1 MRLSLLG
8 HGAGDWLDRC
18 TRLFAGG
25 AESARER
32 LHNPKEERPMNIQ
45 EIMSKPAV
53 TCRPSD
59 TLNIAAQLMW
69 QHDCGAIPVV
79 NDDNSV
85 VGMITDRDIC
95 MATYT
100 RGSAP
105 QAIQISD
112 AMAKQVFSCHP
123 DESLDAAERLMS
135 DNQIRRIPVV
145 DGDNRPVGLLSL
157 NDIAR
162 YAASSRKKN
171 GIDREVTQTL
181 AAICQPRPHA
191 REAQPQA
198 QQQQQPAAV

>member
-1 MRLSLLG
+1 MLLARG
-8 HGAGDWLDRC
+8 V
-18 TRLFAGG
+18 
-25 AESARER
+25 ESTRER
-32 LHNPKEERPMNIQ
+32 LHDPKDKRPMNIQ
-45 EIMSKPAV
+45 EIMSKPAI

-69 QHDCGAIPVV
+69 EHDCGAIPVV
-79 NDDNSV
+79 NDDNCV

-95 MATYT
+95 IATYT

-123 DESLDAAERLMS
+123 DETLYAAERLMS
-135 DNQIRRIPVV
+135 DEQIRRIPVV
-145 DGDNRPVGLLSL
+145 DGDNHPVGLLSF

-171 GIDREVTQTL
+171 GIDQHVTQTL

-191 REAQPQA
+191 QAAREAQPQA
-198 QQQQQPAAV
+198 QQQRRPAAE

>member
-1 MRLSLLG
+1 
-8 HGAGDWLDRC
+8 
-18 TRLFAGG
+18 
-25 AESARER
+25 
-32 LHNPKEERPMNIQ
+32 MNIQ

-59 TLNIAAQLMW
+59 TLNTAAQLMW
-69 QHDCGAIPVV
+69 EHDCGAIPVV

-105 QAIQISD
+105 QAIQISE
-112 AMAKQVFSCHP
+112 AMANQVFSCHP
-123 DESLDAAERLMS
+123 DESLEAAERLMS
-135 DNQIRRIPVV
+135 DKQVRRIPVV
-145 DGDNRPVGLLSL
+145 DGDNHAVGLLSL

-181 AAICQPRPHA
+181 AAICQPRPEAQGA
-191 REAQPQA
+191 REAQSQA
-198 QQQQQPAAV
+198 QQQQPAAV